1 MENSSSSPQPAKID
15 GASEPEKKNVAQAAQ
30 TSPLH
35 TSGEIQTAP
44 EKLPETWE
52 KPLIIASTTHQLEAV
67 ATDNANSHWPE
78 LRAVNRTRQ
87 PSVTKAAAS
96 ASLGSETEIAALKE
110 HSKEYPWA
118 AKMNQPMRNLHR
130 VTILEFM
137 EDGTPKIKIPS
148 HRGLWHF
155 DDCLM
160 FVSNWTPAETISLP
174 EITTV
179 PVWLTLKNIPYQL
192 YSFVVIKWIA
202 SGIGE
207 PMLTEKSWL
216 DPTQMGEAKILVE
229 VKLNKAFPQK
239 VALVD
244 TSNVVSMVDVIY
256 SWLPSN
262 CRKCGQLGHKASRC
276 LLLNANGTS
285 SSAPTDNVSTIISEA
300 PIAIVADDLIV
311 DVAKEREKETKSAA
325 KDSDVTTTVTQ
336 VSEHGT
342 TTPLTHIALGEKSI
356 ASKPVSSPKVTKN
369 PTSFNTGS
377 MVLSKKIDTTKQDS
391 TSSAPAEHS
400 IRRSSSNKTLSSNRF
415 AYLDTSDD
423 EEESQVSD
431 EDSDPTTLMT
441 PMGKRI
447 LRERPVRPSAKA
459 KEMVWQTVAVGRG
472 NRGGRSGRG
481 NRGGRG

>member
-1 MENSSSSPQPAKID
+1 MDVVGPSAPTSEKHQPPSS
-15 GASEPEKKNVAQAAQ
+15 V
-30 TSPLH
+30 
-35 TSGEIQTAP
+35 
-44 EKLPETWE
+44 
-52 KPLIIASTTHQLEAV
+52 
-67 ATDNANSHWPE
+67 DNANSHWPE

-148 HRGLWHF
+148 HVLLGGLENQKEFIVGQFYRCSAPSRGLIQARGLWHF